1 MFVLRFQNLP
11 YMISRENQDFLQIFQ
26 QIMHV
31 ILGSHRK
38 KKLINSFNYCK
49 AIYCTACAH
58 ALESYNHS
66 IILSI
71 ANSKNS

>member
-38 KKLINSFNYCK
+38 KNNLLTRLITVKPF
-49 AIYCTACAH
+49 IVLH
-58 ALESYNHS
+58 VLMH
-66 IILSI
+66 LSLTI
-71 ANSKNS
+71 TQ